1 MTDRPDTSGMPFK
14 STIRIPSEVLDA
26 IVSLTE
32 LTTAFAARSS
42 LEGERASALESAG
55 APHAAVQP

>member
-1 MTDRPDTSGMPFK
+1 MPFK

>member
-1 MTDRPDTSGMPFK
+1 MTEDSDTSGMPFK

-32 LTTAFAARSS
+32 LTTAFAVQSQTEAGRA
-42 LEGERASALESAG
+42 ERAADAD
-55 APHAAVQP
+55 AAMSGV